1 MNLRVS
7 VHSVLFCAT
16 LLFPAAAL
24 AQDMPPAPRDSFEQ
38 QSAGRDR
45 PTDQSADS
53 AKKPAFDAS
62 VIAQGQA
69 AFQANCTECHDA
81 NLSLHKQKSLNGW
94 RNTVRRMSALEGAS
108 VPAGDWEAIAIYLT
122 AVHRGA
128 DVTVDDSKQPS
139 EHDADGRFSIYMAR
153 CPPRIAVER
162 ATFRIAGFSPRYG
175 LELHFSRRNLF
186 RHGRPRACLVT
197 TVAMWRDASIWSRR
211 R

>member
-1 MNLRVS
+1 MSLRVS
-7 VHSVLFCAT
+7 VHSVLLCAT
-16 LLFPAAAL
+16 LLIPVAAL
-24 AQDMPPAPRDSFEQ
+24 AQDVPPAPGDSIQ
-38 QSAGRDR
+38 QPFADTDR
-45 PTDQSADS
+45 ADEKAADS

-94 RNTVRRMSALEGAS
+94 RNTVRRMTALEGAS
-108 VPAGDWEAIAIYLT
+108 VPAADWETIAIYLT

-175 LELHFSRRNLF
+175 LELHFSRRDLF
-186 RHGRPRACLVT
+186 RHGQPRACLVT
-197 TVAMWRDASIWSRR
+197 TVAMWRGASIWSRR